1 MRSLLIL
8 DDNPQAAKLF
18 KRFAAKAGLQA
29 LAFTEPR
36 DFFAELSARDTS
48 PDVLL
53 DLNMPDIGG
62 IDVVEKLQ
70 KANFSGRVFLTSGA
84 DAPVLEAAG
93 RLLSGSGAKIAGLL
107 PKPFS
112 FADFE
117 RLVTS
122 QPSADPDKEKS
133 SPPDTLICSRE
144 EFAQIQ
150 ATLQLYFQPKIWA
163 KSRKLAGFEA
173 LARFWNA
180 DGEMLSTDDCI
191 AQLQSHGR
199 LDSLTETVIEKSME
213 WASEV
218 LADDLHLAIN
228 IEPEFFEQ
236 PEGLEK
242 IERLRKEKGLKASQF
257 IFEVTERAGLPD
269 DENVLKSF
277 TKLRVAGYG
286 IAIDDFGIGFSS
298 LKQLSDFPFSELKID
313 GNFVARMEQEERAA
327 EIVRAMVRLAKRT
340 GILCTAERVETES
353 AAQILEEAGCDQLQ
367 GFWTGRPAPADE
379 AAKLV
384 SDAARADGKKVESPL
399 SASPD
404 QSDGDTKSR
413 PLVAIVDDES
423 GVRQT
428 LVRGLERQGFAC
440 RPYRSGVDFLESLE
454 FELPDCV
461 ILDMRMP
468 EMNGMAVLESIPDE
482 AQAVPII
489 VLTSHGEISLAVD
502 AMKNGAVDFIEKPV
516 SIKEFARKIN
526 EHIAHSIELRRQVDE
541 VERNKSLIALLTSR
555 ESEIAAQIVDGN
567 SNKEIART
575 LDISP
580 RTVEVHRANIFKK
593 LGVRNAVEFTLIF
606 EKANPSK

>member
-1 MRSLLIL
+1 M
-8 DDNPQAAKLF
+8 
-18 KRFAAKAGLQA
+18 
-29 LAFTEPR
+29 
-36 DFFAELSARDTS
+36 
-48 PDVLL
+48 
-53 DLNMPDIGG
+53 
-62 IDVVEKLQ
+62 
-70 KANFSGRVFLTSGA
+70 
-84 DAPVLEAAG
+84 
-93 RLLSGSGAKIAGLL
+93 
-107 PKPFS
+107 
-112 FADFE
+112 
-117 RLVTS
+117 
-122 QPSADPDKEKS
+122 
-133 SPPDTLICSRE
+133 C
-144 EFAQIQ
+144 
-150 ATLQLYFQPKIWA
+150 W
-163 KSRKLAGFEA
+163 
-173 LARFWNA
+173 
-180 DGEMLSTDDCI
+180 
-191 AQLQSHGR
+191 
-199 LDSLTETVIEKSME
+199 
-213 WASEV
+213 
-218 LADDLHLAIN
+218 
-228 IEPEFFEQ
+228 
-236 PEGLEK
+236 
-242 IERLRKEKGLKASQF
+242 
-257 IFEVTERAGLPD
+257 
-269 DENVLKSF
+269 KSF

-379 AAKLV
+379 AARLV
-384 SDAARADGKKVESPL
+384 SDAARTDRKKVESLL

-404 QSDGDTKSR
+404 QSDDDTKSR

-468 EMNGMAVLESIPDE
+468 EMNGMAVLESVPDE

-489 VLTSHGEISLAVD
+489 ILTSHGEISLAVE

-606 EKANPSK
+606 EKANLSK

>member
-1 MRSLLIL
+1 M
-8 DDNPQAAKLF
+8 
-18 KRFAAKAGLQA
+18 
-29 LAFTEPR
+29 T
-36 DFFAELSARDTS
+36 
-48 PDVLL
+48 
-53 DLNMPDIGG
+53 
-62 IDVVEKLQ
+62 
-70 KANFSGRVFLTSGA
+70 
-84 DAPVLEAAG
+84 
-93 RLLSGSGAKIAGLL
+93 
-107 PKPFS
+107 
-112 FADFE
+112 
-117 RLVTS
+117 
-122 QPSADPDKEKS
+122 
-133 SPPDTLICSRE
+133 
-144 EFAQIQ
+144 
-150 ATLQLYFQPKIWA
+150 
-163 KSRKLAGFEA
+163 
-173 LARFWNA
+173 
-180 DGEMLSTDDCI
+180 
-191 AQLQSHGR
+191 
-199 LDSLTETVIEKSME
+199 
-213 WASEV
+213 
-218 LADDLHLAIN
+218 
-228 IEPEFFEQ
+228 
-236 PEGLEK
+236 
-242 IERLRKEKGLKASQF
+242 
-257 IFEVTERAGLPD
+257 
-269 DENVLKSF
+269 
-277 TKLRVAGYG
+277 
-286 IAIDDFGIGFSS
+286 
-298 LKQLSDFPFSELKID
+298 
-313 GNFVARMEQEERAA
+313 
-327 EIVRAMVRLAKRT
+327 
-340 GILCTAERVETES
+340 
-353 AAQILEEAGCDQLQ
+353 
-367 GFWTGRPAPADE
+367 
-379 AAKLV
+379 
-384 SDAARADGKKVESPL
+384 
-399 SASPD
+399 ASPD

-440 RPYRSGVDFLESLE
+440 RPYRSGVDFLENLE